1 MPTILM
7 TLFVAAVFPLV
18 LAWVG
23 GYFRMRQFGGIDNK
37 HPRIQYA
44 KLEGAGARAVGAQ
57 QNAWE
62 ALAIYTVAVFI
73 AYASR
78 LDLHTLTMPA
88 LVFISARVLHP
99 VFYIANM
106 DKLRSLAFVV
116 GFFSCVY
123 IFYLAVV
130 SAGHY

>member
-7 TLFVAAVFPLV
+7 TLIAATFFPIV

-23 GYFRMRQFGGIDNK
+23 GYFRMRAFGRVDNK

-62 ALAIYTVAVFI
+62 ALAMYTVAVLI
-73 AYASR
+73 AYASG
-78 LDLHTLTMPA
+78 LDLHTLTTPA
-88 LVFISARVLHP
+88 LVFILARVLHP

-106 DKLRSLAFVV
+106 DKLRSLVFMV
-116 GFFSCVY
+116 GVGCCID

-130 SAGHY
+130 SAK

>member
-1 MPTILM
+1 MPTILI
-7 TLFVAAVFPLV
+7 TLFVAAFFPIV

-44 KLEGAGARAVGAQ
+44 TMEGAGARAVGAQ

-62 ALAIYTVAVFI
+62 ALAIYTVVVFI
-73 AYASR
+73 ASASG
-78 LDLHTLTMPA
+78 LDLHALTMPA
-88 LVFISARVLHP
+88 LVFIAARVLHP
-99 VFYIANM
+99 VFYIADM
-106 DKLRSLAFVV
+106 DKLRSLAFMV
-116 GFFSCVY
+116 GLFSCVY

-130 SAGHY
+130 SAAH

>member
-1 MPTILM
+1 MPTILV
-7 TLFVAAVFPLV
+7 TLFAAAVFPIM

-23 GYFRMRQFGGIDNK
+23 GYFRMRQFGGIDNR

-44 KLEGAGARAVGAQ
+44 KMEGAGARAVGAQ

-62 ALAIYTVAVFI
+62 ALAMYTVVVFI
-73 AYASR
+73 AFASG
-78 LDLHTLTMPA
+78 LDLHALTTPA

-106 DKLRSLAFVV
+106 DKLRSLVFIV
-116 GFFSCVY
+116 GVFSCAY
-123 IFYLAVV
+123 IFYLALM
-130 SAGHY
+130 SGK

>member
-7 TLFVAAVFPLV
+7 TLFAAAVFPLV

-23 GYFRMRQFGGIDNK
+23 GYFRLRQLGGIDNK

-44 KLEGAGARAVGAQ
+44 KLDGAGARAVGAQ

-62 ALAIYTVAVFI
+62 ALAVYTVAVFI

-78 LDLHTLTMPA
+78 LDLHTLTTPA
-88 LVFISARVLHP
+88 LVFIAARVLHP

-116 GFFSCVY
+116 GFFTCVY